1 MRSIWHPSS
10 GIGDLRRAP
19 RPPEAPA
26 APQEAVGAVGADAPR
41 GGGARRLEPAAGS
54 ASEAEGD
61 GGLEAGSPELPT
73 AGRYREYS
81 MLSYAML
88 R

>member
-1 MRSIWHPSS
+1 MPPSGS
-10 GIGDLRRAP
+10 GTRATPRDGASQDALR
-19 RPPEAPA
+19 
-26 APQEAVGAVGADAPR
+26 VVVADAPR
-41 GGGARRLEPAAGS
+41 AGGARRLELVAGP

-73 AGRYREYS
+73 AGRYIQYS
-81 MLSYAML
+81 TLSYAML